1 MLDARA
7 WLLWALTVLVAA
19 SLIRNP
25 LYIVLLL
32 LVVAITDTTM
42 VATRGNRRL
51 PSPLTFAKIAL
62 PLAILFNALVVHVG
76 DTILFRLPDGLPLI
90 GGAITLEAIVYGLLN
105 GLTLTLIF
113 AGFSVFNEITP
124 SHELVR
130 LAPRAFH
137 EAGVVLSIAL
147 TFVPQTTRSLQ
158 RIREAQ
164 AVRGHRLRGL
174 SDWLPIVVPLL
185 VSGLERS
192 MGLAEAMVA
201 RGYGSVRSRSQPLR
215 LQMLLILGL
224 LSLLGGWLGWV
235 FFRPIVP
242 SAEHALGPTP
252 LGPTAI
258 LAALAIVGGGA
269 LIVAT
274 LWLAGRHAPRNRY
287 RLRHWSVADS
297 LVTLGCILTLAAITL
312 PLPFADTATIYY
324 APYPALT
331 LPAFDPWI
339 GMLLLGLLGPVLVS
353 MRSAQSHG
361 EASPATQRNPVP

>member
-19 SLIRNP
+19 SLTRNP

-32 LVVAITDTTM
+32 LVVAVTDM
-42 VATRGNRRL
+42 AIVAKGSARARRL

-62 PLAILFNALVVHVG
+62 PLAIVFNALVVHIG
-76 DTILFRLPDGLPLI
+76 DTILFRLPESLPLI
-90 GGAITLEAIVYGLLN
+90 GGAITLEAVVYGLLN

-124 SHELVR
+124 SHELVQ

-185 VSGLERS
+185 VSGMERS

-235 FFRPIVP
+235 FFRPITG
-242 SAEHALGPTP
+242 SA

-258 LAALAIVGGGA
+258 VAATAIVGGSA
-269 LIVAT
+269 LIMAT

-287 RLRHWSVADS
+287 RLRHWSLADTG
-297 LVTLGCILTLAAITL
+297 VTLGCLLTLATVIL
-312 PLPFADTATIYY
+312 PLPFADTGTIYY
-324 APYPALT
+324 SPYPALSV
-331 LPAFDPWI
+331 PAFDPWI
-339 GMLLLGLLGPVLVS
+339 GILLLGLLGPVLVS
-353 MRSAQSHG
+353 MYSPQGRG
-361 EASPATQRNPVP
+361 EASAVPQGTPVP